1 MKEKIKLGRTL
12 DNAGIMLIFVGLFI
26 ILSIVTDNFL
36 TATNLINVVRQIAV
50 TAIAALGTAF
60 VIQGGEIDLS
70 QGNLAALTGCVCA
83 KLMVDGGM
91 SISVAI
97 LLALLIGIVCGLIVG
112 FIVAVI
118 KVPAFIATLG
128 MQYVY
133 QGLTLV
139 VTNSKPITGLPEQF
153 QELGRGYI
161 LGLPVPTIITAV
173 LFAIG
178 FFVFRYMA
186 FGRNVLATGENYNAA
201 ELSGINVV
209 LTKVMIFVV
218 SSAMAAIAGFVLT
231 ARLASGQPTAGSD
244 LSLQAIS
251 AVYVGGTAGGNALN
265 TLGGALVIGLI
276 NNGLNLM
283 GVNAYWQKV
292 ALGVIIVIAV
302 SLDAIRKNKSL
313 KK

>member
-36 TATNLINVVRQIAV
+36 TTTNLINVVRQIAV

-83 KLMVDGGM
+83 KLMVDSGM
-91 SISVAI
+91 SIPIAM

-112 FIVAVI
+112 FIVAVV

-231 ARLASGQPTAGSD
+231 ARLASGQPTA
-244 LSLQAIS
+244 
-251 AVYVGGTAGGNALN
+251 
-265 TLGGALVIGLI
+265 
-276 NNGLNLM
+276 
-283 GVNAYWQKV
+283 K
-292 ALGVIIVIAV
+292 
-302 SLDAIRKNKSL
+302 
-313 KK
+313 